1 MQNAAPPLGAALA
14 CEARAKPGGRPGI
27 SRASCRYRS
36 ETRKTR
42 RPSRRGAFPPSPSA
56 SVTGA
61 ISATSTGW
69 LASIAEVGL
78 LHPVVITPGNVLI
91 AGERRL
97 AACAFLLWR
106 EVPVT
111 VVDIDKVMK
120 GEFAEDS
127 ELGDAPPARPRQG
140 AAHAR
145 QGRGNRRHRLARGR
159 RQGVPIAN
167 RLLNGGQS

>member
-1 MQNAAPPLGAALA
+1 MKQGQNPVGDRHFESIVSISQRNQKDKAAVA
-14 CEARAKPGGRPGI
+14 
-27 SRASCRYRS
+27 
-36 ETRKTR
+36 TR
-42 RPSRRGAFPPSPSA
+42 R
-56 SVTGA
+56 
-61 ISATSTGW
+61 ISAITIGVRHRRDLGDIEG
-69 LASIAEVGL
+69 LAVSIAEVGL

-91 AGERRL
+91 AGARRL

-111 VVDIDKVMK
+111 VVDIDKVVK